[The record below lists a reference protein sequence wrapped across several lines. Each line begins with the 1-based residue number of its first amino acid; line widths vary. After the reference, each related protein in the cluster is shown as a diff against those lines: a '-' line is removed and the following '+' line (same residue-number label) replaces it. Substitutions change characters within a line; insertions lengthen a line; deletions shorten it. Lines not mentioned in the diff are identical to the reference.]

1 MFCFVLFSTC
11 FLSFTFLNQGPA
23 SKIDAAGSACRGRC
37 LHQALQ
43 SCVLTV
49 RFWYSGLELQ
59 LGPLSHSFEETLRET
74 RFSFEVSSAAF
85 CGMGAFSG
93 SSVLLPLSQL
103 LLVQALWMFVPRPRN
118 WALSESLGWGLSWVE
133 DVGAQPEGQ

>member
-1 MFCFVLFSTC
+1 ML
-11 FLSFTFLNQGPA
+11 LGLPA
-23 SKIDAAGSACRGRC
+23 EGGS

-49 RFWYSGLELQ
+49 RFWSSGLELQ

-103 LLVQALWMFVPRPRN
+103 LPVP
-118 WALSESLGWGLSWVE
+118 GL
-133 DVGAQPEGQ
+133 